1 MEPLSPGARKGQGFP
16 PWVRLTN
23 GKDIRAVFDNRCCY
37 SEGWLAVHAR
47 VNGLAHSRFGSSIG
61 KRLVGN
67 NCRRNRVRRLLRE
80 AMRFNLA
87 QIPGGFD
94 FVLTSRRGGIP
105 DLGELMASLPKLAKK
120 AGDRALAR
128 EARRTNPDQSVP

>member
-1 MEPLSPGARKGQGFP
+1 MEPLRPCPRKGQGFP
-16 PWVRLTN
+16 PWLRLN
-23 GKDIRAVFDNRCCY
+23 RGEDIRSVFDNRCCF

-47 VNGLAHSRFGSSIG
+47 VNSLPYSRFGSSIG

-80 AMRFNLA
+80 AMRMNLT

-94 FVLTSRRGGIP
+94 FVLTSRRGGMP
-105 DLGELMASLPKLAKK
+105 DLRELMVSLPRLARR
-120 AGDRALAR
+120 AADRALAR
-128 EARRTNPDQSVP
+128 VSKSPDQNQPGP